1 MKKRETLLWRIFLII
16 FLVILYLP
24 LTRDNFT
31 KREKYEHFL
40 SLQYKK
46 ILDANSNLTLDI
58 KPDRPELAALQ
69 DYIMTLDPKTGVI
82 PKYRLKDAFSKMV
95 ALKEKN
101 NYAED
106 EIVLNWEELPA
117 DMGGRT
123 RALAVDPSDPLG
135 KRVLAGSVTGGLW
148 INEDITSALSSWE
161 PVNDFLDNLSI
172 SCIIFDPL
180 DPNIVYAG
188 TGEAQT
194 AVTIYRE
201 SSGVGSGIL
210 KSTDGGLT
218 WGWTNGNFAYI
229 TDILIRKEGG
239 KSILYS
245 AAVSGK
251 YKEVNHVS
259 RPSDGLYRSADG
271 GNSWQQVLP
280 LIPGGKD
287 PYAPSDLE
295 MSADGRI
302 FVGTQRNLEGKGAAV
317 ILWSDDGVNW
327 NINTEVAEEIDTLS
341 DPTANIPG
349 RVILAS
355 SLSDTNITYAAIASG
370 GYSGEGFIRD
380 RAYAIIKSDDKG
392 ESWEKVNMP
401 NSDGS
406 WAYLAWHAFI
416 IKVDPNNPDVV
427 YAGGL
432 DLHKSLD
439 GGNSWNK
446 ISDWRGPT
454 LGAGGTSYVHADQHQ
469 IVFLNNSSDSAAFC
483 TDGGIFFT
491 SDGSAE
497 FPGFGERNMNYNT
510 IQYYS
515 CAIHPEAGKNFYIA
529 GTQDNG
535 TMRYLEDPVSVNDLV
550 SGGDGAFCFFDKNDP
565 SYFITSVY
573 YNRYYVHNI
582 SGNDVSDIV
591 LYIDEYS
598 GIFINPADYDYK
610 RNVLYANAVTFD
622 LQLKDNLLVV
632 SDVTSSPNGSF
643 IPLNTGSTLPFSHI
657 RYSPTTSEV
666 VSTVFAGTQSG
677 RLFKIKN
684 ANIAPNVEEI
694 GSASFPEANISCISI
709 GSTENDILVSF
720 SNFGV
725 ESVWESHDGGVTWR
739 NIEGDLP
746 DMPVRWI
753 LHHPQNSG
761 KAIIATELGV
771 WKTEDFSGSE
781 VHWEPENQGLANV
794 RVDMLKYRDS
804 DQTYA
809 AATHGRGLYVTRNS
823 QTGIFENNSGNLSEL
838 KIYPNPNS
846 GKFQV
851 IVPYMSDY
859 EVDISTLAGKL
870 VYTKEF
876 FQESRDM
883 EFDID
888 ISGNSSGIYI
898 LTVRSDN
905 EVFSG
910 KIIIQ

>member
-1 MKKRETLLWRIFLII
+1 MKKRETLLLRIFLII

-46 ILDANSNLTLDI
+46 ILDANSNLTFDI

-82 PKYRLKDAFSKMV
+82 PKYRLKEAFSKMV
-95 ALKEKN
+95 ALKKKV

-218 WGWTNGNFAYI
+218 WSWTNGNFAYV
-229 TDILIRKEGG
+229 TDILIRIEED
-239 KSILYS
+239 KSVLYT

-251 YKEVNHVS
+251 YKEMNHVS
-259 RPSDGLYRSADG
+259 RPSDGLYRSDDG
-271 GNSWQQVLP
+271 GNNWQQVLP

-295 MSADGRI
+295 ISADGRL
-302 FVGTQRNLEGKGAAV
+302 FVGTQRNLDNKGAAV
-317 ILWSDDGVNW
+317 ILWSDDGINW
-327 NINTEVAEEIDTLS
+327 NVNTKISEEIDTVT
-341 DPTANIPG
+341 DPMINIPG

-355 SLSDTNITYAAIASG
+355 SLSDTNIIYAAIASG

-380 RAYAIIKSDDKG
+380 RAYAIIRSDDKG

-416 IKVDPNNPDVV
+416 IKVDPNNSDVV

-483 TDGGIFFT
+483 TDGGLFYT
-491 SDGSAE
+491 NDGSAE
-497 FPGFGERNMNYNT
+497 FPSFAERNKNYNT

-582 SGNDVSDIV
+582 SENDVSDIV

-643 IPLNTGSTLPFSHI
+643 VSLNTGSPVPFSHI

-677 RLFKIKN
+677 RLFKIMN

-709 GSTENDILVSF
+709 GNTENDILVSF
-720 SNFGV
+720 SNYGV
-725 ESVWESHDGGVTWR
+725 ESIWESHDGGANWR

-753 LHHPQNSG
+753 LHHPDNQA

-781 VHWEPENQGLANV
+781 IQWEPANQGLANV
-794 RVDMLKYRDS
+794 RVDMLKYRES

-823 QTGIFENNSGNLSEL
+823 QTGIFDSNSGNLSEL

-846 GKFQV
+846 GKFQ
-851 IVPYMSDY
+851 IVVSYMSDY
-859 EVDISTLAGKL
+859 EVGVSTLEGKL
-870 VYTKEF
+870 VYKKEF
-876 FQESRDM
+876 FQESPNM
-883 EFDID
+883 ELDID
-888 ISGNSSGIYI
+888 ISGNLPGIYI
-898 LTVRSDN
+898 LIVRSDN
-905 EVFSG
+905 EVFSE